1 MAFEIV
7 RLTVPG
13 GKKGTRKEFAN
24 EILEEINV
32 SRARLPTV
40 I

>member
-13 GKKGTRKEFAN
+13 EKKKEQGKNLQMKFWKR
-24 EILEEINV
+24 
-32 SRARLPTV
+32 
-40 I
+40 